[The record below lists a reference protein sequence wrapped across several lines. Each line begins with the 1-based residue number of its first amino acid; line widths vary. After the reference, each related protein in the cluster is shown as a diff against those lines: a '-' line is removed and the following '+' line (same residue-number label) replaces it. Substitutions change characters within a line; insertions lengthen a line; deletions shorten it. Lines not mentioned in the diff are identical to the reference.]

1 MGFRYA
7 DEKDRQ
13 IVKELWMYSFNE
25 DASFADYY
33 FENRY
38 SKDYNA
44 LWDEDE
50 VKASLQLNPYTVSI
64 KGKNEKTSYVVG
76 ISVYP
81 EYRGQ
86 KLTTKLLKASLLDL
100 IERGEAISLLMPID
114 TDIYRR
120 YGYENCFDMEIYN
133 LSIKDIKIRK
143 DRAEKTK
150 RIREITKQ
158 DIKDIQHV
166 YSSASQSWDNYI
178 ERDENYFK
186 ELFKEVKSEGGEI
199 FVSYGKD
206 EEPTGYMVFYPKFEG
221 GSKGFVREMFYESS
235 SSLNTFLSIIKS
247 HSTQFKEVEIY
258 QEKNSYLKDFWGYDN
273 KIKVNIKPFMMARI
287 INPAL
292 FLNNMDIKNKIPL
305 KMKIV
310 DTFLDINNKV
320 FIISENDVIES
331 NDENNIDFIIDIGA
345 LTQIALGY
353 IGIENAVF
361 TEKIVFLESEKKEN
375 IVSALK
381 EIFPKTK
388 SFINDYI

>member
-1 MGFRYA
+1 MSFRYA

-25 DASFADYY
+25 DESSANYY

-44 LWDEDE
+44 LWDEGE
-50 VKASLQLNPYTVSI
+50 IKASLQLNPYTLSI
-64 KGKNEKTSYVVG
+64 KEKKEKTSYVVG

-100 IERGEAISLLMPID
+100 IERGEGISLLMPID

-120 YGYENCFDMEIYN
+120 YGYENCFDMEVYS

-150 RIREITKQ
+150 RIREITKK
-158 DIKDIQHV
+158 DIKDIQHI
-166 YSSASQSWDNYI
+166 YSNASGSWDNYI
-178 ERDENYFK
+178 ERDGDYFK
-186 ELFKEVKSEGGEI
+186 ELFKEVKSEAGEFFI
-199 FVSYGKD
+199 SYGKY
-206 EEPTGYMVFYPKFEG
+206 EEPTGYMILYPKFEG
-221 GSKGFVREMFYESS
+221 GSKGFVREMFYKSI

-258 QEKNSYLKDFWGYDN
+258 QEKDSYLKGFWGYDN
-273 KIKVNIKPFMMARI
+273 KININIKPFMMARI

-292 FLNNMDIKNKIPL
+292 FLNNMDIKSKIPL
-305 KMKIV
+305 KMKVI
-310 DTFLDINNKV
+310 DNFLDINNKV
-320 FIISENDVIES
+320 FILSENEVIES
-331 NDENNIDFIIDIGA
+331 NDENNIDFMIDIGA

-353 IGIENAVF
+353 TGVENAVF
-361 TEKIVFLESEKKEN
+361 TERIVFLEPEKKEN

-381 EIFPKTK
+381 DIFPKTK

>member
-7 DEKDRQ
+7 EEKDIQ
-13 IVKELWMYSFNE
+13 IIRELWMYSFNE
-25 DASFADYY
+25 DASSTDYY

-44 LWDEDE
+44 LWDEE
-50 VKASLQLNPYTVSI
+50 EIKASLQLNPYTLSI
-64 KGKNEKTSYVVG
+64 KGKKEKTSYVVG

-81 EYRGQ
+81 EHRGK

-100 IERGEAISLLMPID
+100 IERGGAISLLMPID

-120 YGYENCFDMEIYN
+120 YGYENCFDMEVYN
-133 LSIKDIKIRK
+133 LSIRDIKIRK

-150 RIREITKQ
+150 RVREITKQ
-158 DIKDIQHV
+158 DIKDIQNI
-166 YSSASQSWDNYI
+166 YSSASKNWDNYI
-178 ERDENYFK
+178 ERDEDYFK
-186 ELFKEVKSEGGEI
+186 ELFKEVKSEAGEI
-199 FVSYGKD
+199 FISYDKD
-206 EEPTGYMVFYPKFEG
+206 EGATGYMIFYPKFEG
-221 GSKGFVREMFYESS
+221 GSKGFVREMFYKNS

-247 HSTQFKEVEIY
+247 HRTQFKDVEIC
-258 QEKNSYLKDFWGYDN
+258 QEKDSYLKDFWGYDN

-292 FLNNMDIKNKIPL
+292 FLNNMGIKNKIPL
-305 KMKIV
+305 KMKII
-310 DTFLDINNKV
+310 DSFLDINNKA

-331 NDENNIDFIIDIGA
+331 NDENNIDFIIDIGS

-361 TEKIVFLESEKKEN
+361 TEKIVFLEPEKKEN

-381 EIFPKTK
+381 EIFPNTK